1 MQFVRQIVGFVVFIA
16 FLFVVGFVQS
26 VLDQFGAPGIV
37 SWPAAVIVAIAAFA
51 GVVAGWSRMQTWR
64 VESKPGVKPWK
75 DLDDRAFQLQNE
87 GKFAAAA
94 PLFEQAVPLAEVTAQ
109 PIVIA
114 TAANNLAAVYFDLER
129 WADARP
135 LLQRAYEIRKQ
146 ALGRD
151 HDLTL
156 ATAER
161 LTRCEG
167 ELGHWADVEALQR
180 QVLPIYS
187 KKRGASSQVV
197 LETMHQIAVAC
208 RHQGNYAVASL
219 IYKQEEDLLRG
230 KKDLSSETAGS
241 LYSDWAYLL
250 VASGS
255 PEAAIPLYDKAIAIR
270 EGSRVTTALATSLD
284 NKADAQTAIGDLVGA
299 AATSERWVQLMDE
312 LLNEEGTSAEA
323 RAMLAPILEQHA
335 QRLDATGRRS
345 EGDSAR
351 LRSAQIR
358 QTHPTEMA
366 KIDERM
372 ARMSAEEPVR

>member
-16 FLFVVGFVQS
+16 FLFVAGFVQG
-26 VLDQFGAPGIV
+26 VLTQLGAPGIV
-37 SWPAAVIVAIAAFA
+37 SWPVAVIAAIAAFV
-51 GVVAGWSRMQTWR
+51 GVAAGWSRLRTWR

-75 DLDDRAFQLQNE
+75 DLDDRAFQLQKE
-87 GKFAAAA
+87 GNFAAAV

-135 LLQRAYEIRKQ
+135 LLRRAYEIRKQ
-146 ALGRD
+146 AIGRD

-156 ATAER
+156 TTAER

-180 QVLPIYS
+180 EVLPIYS
-187 KKRGASSQVV
+187 KKQGASSQVV
-197 LETMHQIAVAC
+197 LETMRQIAVAC
-208 RHQGNYAVASL
+208 RHQGKYAEASL
-219 IYKQEEDLLRG
+219 IYKQEEDLLRR
-230 KKDLSSETAGS
+230 KKELSSETAAS
-241 LYSDWAYLL
+241 LYNDWAYLL

-255 PEAAIPLYDKAIAIR
+255 PEAAIPLYDRAIAIR
-270 EGSRVTTALATSLD
+270 ERSKATIAVATSLD

-312 LLNEEGTSAEA
+312 LLNEEVAGAEA
-323 RAMLAPILEQHA
+323 RAMLAPLLEQHA
-335 QRLDATGRRS
+335 QRLDAAGRKS
-345 EGDSAR
+345 EADSAR
-351 LRSAQIR
+351 LQAAQVR
-358 QTHPTEMA
+358 QAHPTETA

-372 ARMSAEEPVR
+372 ARMRADEPLG